1 MTKFTKDEVQAVSKD
16 INAALRVISEKYG
29 ISIRAGAI
37 SYSAAQLTCKIAAST
52 TEKPELVVGANLIGR
67 KFKNG
72 GNNVYTIIEMP
83 NSDTVT
89 LQTQRGTK
97 YSGSIAS
104 LDNVVWID

>member
-1 MTKFTKDEVQAVSKD
+1 MAKFTEDKVKMIRED
-16 INAALRVISEKYG
+16 INAALKAVGEKYG
-29 ISIRAGAI
+29 ISVQIGAI
-37 SYSAAQLTCKIAAST
+37 SYSTAQQTCKISATAA
-52 TEKPELVVGANLIGR
+52 EKPEIVAGANLIGR